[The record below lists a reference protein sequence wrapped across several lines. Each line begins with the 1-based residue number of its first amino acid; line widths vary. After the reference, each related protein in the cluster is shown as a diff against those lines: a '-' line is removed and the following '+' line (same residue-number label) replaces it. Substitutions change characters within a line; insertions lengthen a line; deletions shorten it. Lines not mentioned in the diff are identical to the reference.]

1 LKTFAFEL
9 IYCFKIWF
17 ENCLCRVS
25 KKHLAK
31 KQRIFC
37 RVFFFC
43 QMFFSLDKELF
54 YRVPKKILGKP
65 LSTRRRA
72 EFQQFVLTEL
82 SVNTP
87 TLSIF
92 VSCAC
97 WYTVGQHMSPW
108 AYKKDGQLKRFPVYI
123 ILVILS
129 LPRKKNRLE
138 GYSRRRQLQSQRHAF
153 KG

>member
-1 LKTFAFEL
+1 
-9 IYCFKIWF
+9 
-17 ENCLCRVS
+17 VS
-25 KKHLAK
+25 KKTLGKEAK
-31 KQRIFC
+31 NFLPS
-37 RVFFFC
+37 VFFC

-97 WYTVGQHMSPW
+97 
-108 AYKKDGQLKRFPVYI
+108 
-123 ILVILS
+123 
-129 LPRKKNRLE
+129 
-138 GYSRRRQLQSQRHAF
+138 
-153 KG
+153 